1 MIESI
6 AFQTRARTID
16 HLGREQIADCPTAI
30 SELWKNSY
38 DAYARNVG
46 LHIYDGAPAI
56 AAIVDDGHGMSRSE
70 FTSRWLVVGTE
81 SKAGNSVTPEE
92 DRDGLS
98 LRVKQGQ
105 KGIGRL
111 SSANLG
117 SLLLVVSKR
126 KAHQFVA
133 SLIDWRL
140 FENPYLFLMDIE
152 IPVVEFSEKRELFTL
167 LPELFEKLLNNIGFL
182 SEGTDRD
189 RRVDRAWQEF
199 GALEKAEG
207 KQVTTQQLIKN
218 TVIGTTFEER
228 HFAEWPLWRGEKD
241 QGTILAISDLQFD
254 LTAQLPGLDS
264 GSDLDATARQAR
276 TQLFQTLSN
285 LADPFL
291 SEDEKEMGFG
301 VEDFVTR
308 ATARDDKQLRVII
321 DNAPPFNLEWLHE
334 LEHVVDGKFDE
345 QGVFR
350 GKIKAF
356 GSWLED
362 DVVIEPAVDISGRR
376 DSMVGEFYLRLG
388 TYEQRLDST
397 SHSEEV
403 YRSVESKS
411 ELYAGFMVYRNGLR
425 VMPYGRE
432 GSDFFQIEKRRS
444 SHAGREFWSLRRLFG
459 RVALKKEKNPNL
471 RDKAGREGII
481 DNKAAKIFRDLVVH
495 VLKTTARQYFGTD
508 SDLRESVIPDR
519 IQAYKKQKDD
529 AAKSKQKLN
538 NRKAFNSRLEKY
550 EPLLADFFSE
560 VDELSAGISGISFD
574 DEHDIS
580 SYRDRL
586 QEAKLRLKELSVANP
601 PRNLGSLAE
610 RYGSY
615 KSRSRRLKEMLD
627 LLEDQIGNALEVLK
641 PRSVRELVYSEL
653 SANAAFLHRRI
664 RSWVQDARNL
674 LSSEQERLLLLQE
687 ERNKA
692 YHLKMLPILESVESG
707 EVSFRQATVMLEEER
722 DIQDLENAGLF
733 ESYVSALNSLKENID
748 LVALA
753 QNSDDVEQELREEID
768 RLHSLA
774 QLGITVEII
783 GHEIEGLEQNIS
795 GNLTNFP
802 AEIKASQAYTSVRD
816 SYEALVDRL
825 RFLSP
830 LKLSGPKT
838 RVRITGR
845 MILDYVIGFFKD
857 IFATNSTVLEATPEF
872 LKFNIID
879 QPARIYPVFINL
891 INNSAYWA
899 ARGDHGSPRIL
910 LDVNE
915 KGLFVSDNGPGV
927 EDDDV
932 RFLFKLFFTRK
943 VRGGRGV
950 GLYLCRANLAA
961 SGHVIEY
968 ASKADSL
975 LSGAN
980 FVIKF
985 RGAKYD

>member
-46 LHIYDGAPAI
+46 LHIYDSEPAI
-56 AAIVDDGHGMSRSE
+56 AVIVDDGHGMNREE

-81 SKAGNSVTPEE
+81 SKMGESITPVD
-92 DRDGLS
+92 DRDGLL

-117 SLLLVVSKR
+117 SLLLIVSKR
-126 KAHQFVA
+126 KKHQFVA

-152 IPVVEFSEKRELFTL
+152 IPVVEFFDKKDLFSL
-167 LPELFEKLLNNIGFL
+167 LPDLYESLLSNVGFFSENTERGRRITKAWSDFSSLEL
-182 SEGTDRD
+182 S
-189 RRVDRAWQEF
+189 
-199 GALEKAEG
+199 EG
-207 KQVTTQQLIKN
+207 KQVTTQSLIQK
-218 TVIGTTFEER
+218 TVIGTTYEER
-228 HFAEWPLWRGEKD
+228 HFAEWPLWRGDKD

-254 LTAQLPGLDS
+254 LLAQLPRLES
-264 GSDLDATARQAR
+264 EAELDATARQAR
-276 TQLFQTLSN
+276 AQLFQTLSN
-285 LADPFL
+285 LSDPFL
-291 SEDEKEMGFG
+291 TAFEREDGYG
-301 VEDFVTR
+301 VEGFSCK

-321 DNAPPFNLEWLHE
+321 DNAPPFDLDWLYE
-334 LEHVVDGKFDE
+334 LEHVLDGKFDE

-350 GKIKAF
+350 GKVKAF
-356 GSWLED
+356 GSWVEEEI
-362 DVVIEPAVDISGRR
+362 VILPAVDVPSRR
-376 DSMVGEFYLRLG
+376 DTLVGEFYLRIG

-397 SHSEEV
+397 SHSEEA
-403 YRSVESKS
+403 YRSFESKS
-411 ELYAGFMVYRNGLR
+411 ESYAGFMVYRNGLR

-471 RDKAGREGII
+471 RDKAGREGLI
-481 DNKAAKIFRDLVVH
+481 DNKAAKVFRDLVVH
-495 VLKTTARQYFGTD
+495 VLRTTARQHFGTG
-508 SDLRESVIPDR
+508 SDLRDSIIPDR
-519 IQAYKKQKDD
+519 IEAYKKQKEE
-529 AAKSKQKLN
+529 AARNKQKLKS
-538 NRKAFNSRLEKY
+538 RRAFSSKLEKI
-550 EPLLADFFSE
+550 EPMLLEFFSD
-560 VDELSAGISGISFD
+560 VDELSEGVNSTPL
-574 DEHDIS
+574 DEEIVVVGF
-580 SYRDRL
+580 RNKL
-586 QEAKLRLKELSVANP
+586 QDAKRKLKELAISDV
-601 PRNLGSLAE
+601 PRSLGSLEE
-610 RYGSY
+610 RYNSY
-615 KSRSRRLKEMLD
+615 RGKSRRIREMLD
-627 LLEDQIGNALEVLK
+627 LMEDRLGIALEVIK
-641 PRSVRELVYSEL
+641 PRSARDIVYSEL

-664 RSWVQDARNL
+664 RGWAQEGKSL
-674 LSSEQERLLLLQE
+674 LSSEQDRLLLLQE

-692 YHLKMLPILESVESG
+692 YHLKMLPLLEDVGSG
-707 EVSFRQATVMLEEER
+707 LVSLREATRQLDEER
-722 DIQDLENAGLF
+722 DIQDLENSSLF
-733 ESYVSALNSLKENID
+733 ESYVSALSSLKESID
-748 LVALA
+748 LAALA
-753 QNSDDVEQELREEID
+753 QNSEAVADELREEVD
-768 RLHSLA
+768 RLHGLA

-783 GHEIEGLEQNIS
+783 GHEIEGLEQAVS
-795 GNLTNFP
+795 SNLRKFP
-802 AEIKASQAYTSVRD
+802 DEVKNTALYCGVRD
-816 SYEALVDRL
+816 GYEALVERL

-838 RVRITGR
+838 RVRITGL
-845 MILDYVIGFFKD
+845 MILEYVQGFFGDGLTSKD
-857 IFATNSTVLEATPEF
+857 ILLTATAEF
-872 LKFNIID
+872 LTFSIVD

-891 INNSAYWA
+891 INNSAYWVS
-899 ARGDHGSPRIL
+899 RLNSFEKQIL

-915 KGLFVSDNGPGV
+915 SGVFVSDNGPGV
-927 EDDDV
+927 DIDDV
-932 RFLFKLFFTRK
+932 KYLFQIFFTRK

-961 SGHVIEY
+961 SGHVINY
-968 ASKADSL
+968 ASKAESL

>member
-46 LHIYDGAPAI
+46 LHIYDSEPAI
-56 AAIVDDGHGMSRSE
+56 AVIVDDGHGMNREE

-81 SKAGNSVTPEE
+81 SKMGESITPVD
-92 DRDGLS
+92 DRDGLL

-117 SLLLVVSKR
+117 SLLLIVSKR
-126 KAHQFVA
+126 KKHQFVA

-152 IPVVEFSEKRELFTL
+152 IPVVEFFDKKDLFSL
-167 LPELFEKLLNNIGFL
+167 LPDLYESLLSNVGFFSENTERGRRITKAWSDFSSLEL
-182 SEGTDRD
+182 S
-189 RRVDRAWQEF
+189 
-199 GALEKAEG
+199 EG
-207 KQVTTQQLIKN
+207 KQVTTQSLIQK
-218 TVIGTTFEER
+218 TVIGTTYEER
-228 HFAEWPLWRGEKD
+228 HFAEWPLWRGDKD

-254 LTAQLPGLDS
+254 LLAQLPRLES
-264 GSDLDATARQAR
+264 EAELDATARQAR
-276 TQLFQTLSN
+276 AQLFQTLSN
-285 LADPFL
+285 LSDPFL
-291 SEDEKEMGFG
+291 TAVEREDGYG
-301 VEDFVTR
+301 VEGFSCK

-321 DNAPPFNLEWLHE
+321 DNAPPFDLDWLYE
-334 LEHVVDGKFDE
+334 LEHVLDGKFDE

-350 GKIKAF
+350 GKVKAF
-356 GSWLED
+356 GSWVEEEI
-362 DVVIEPAVDISGRR
+362 VILPAVDVPSRR
-376 DSMVGEFYLRLG
+376 DTLVGEFYLRIG

-397 SHSEEV
+397 SHSEEA
-403 YRSVESKS
+403 YRSFESKS
-411 ELYAGFMVYRNGLR
+411 ESYAGFMVYRNGLR

-471 RDKAGREGII
+471 RDKAGREGLI
-481 DNKAAKIFRDLVVH
+481 DNKAAKVFRDLVVH
-495 VLKTTARQYFGTD
+495 VLRTTARQHFGTG
-508 SDLRESVIPDR
+508 SDLRDSIIPDR
-519 IQAYKKQKDD
+519 IEAYKKQKEE
-529 AAKSKQKLN
+529 AARNKQKLKS
-538 NRKAFNSRLEKY
+538 RRAFSSKLEKI
-550 EPLLADFFSE
+550 EPMLLEFFSD
-560 VDELSAGISGISFD
+560 VDELSEGVNSTPL
-574 DEHDIS
+574 DEEIVVVGF
-580 SYRDRL
+580 RNKL
-586 QEAKLRLKELSVANP
+586 QDAKRKLKELAISDV
-601 PRNLGSLAE
+601 PRSLGSLEE
-610 RYGSY
+610 RYNSY
-615 KSRSRRLKEMLD
+615 RGKSRRIREMLD
-627 LLEDQIGNALEVLK
+627 LMEDRLGIALEVIK
-641 PRSVRELVYSEL
+641 PRSARDIVYSEL

-664 RSWVQDARNL
+664 RGWAQEGKSL
-674 LSSEQERLLLLQE
+674 LSSEQDRLLLLQE

-692 YHLKMLPILESVESG
+692 YHLKMLPLLEDVGSG
-707 EVSFRQATVMLEEER
+707 LVSLREATRQLDEER
-722 DIQDLENAGLF
+722 DIQDLENSSLF
-733 ESYVSALNSLKENID
+733 ESYVSALSSLKESID
-748 LVALA
+748 LAALA
-753 QNSDDVEQELREEID
+753 QNSEAVADELREEVD
-768 RLHSLA
+768 RLHGLA

-783 GHEIEGLEQNIS
+783 GHEIEGLEQAVS
-795 GNLTNFP
+795 SNLRKFP
-802 AEIKASQAYTSVRD
+802 DEVKNTALYCGVRD
-816 SYEALVDRL
+816 GYEALVERL

-838 RVRITGR
+838 RVRITGL
-845 MILDYVIGFFKD
+845 MILEYVQGFFGDGLTSKD
-857 IFATNSTVLEATPEF
+857 ILLTATADF
-872 LKFNIID
+872 LNFSIVD

-891 INNSAYWA
+891 INNSAYWVS
-899 ARGDHGSPRIL
+899 RLNSFEKQIL

-915 KGLFVSDNGPGV
+915 SGVFVSDNGPGV
-927 EDDDV
+927 DIDDV
-932 RFLFKLFFTRK
+932 KYLFQIFFTRK

-961 SGHVIEY
+961 SGHVINY
-968 ASKADSL
+968 ASKAESL

>member
-16 HLGREQIADCPTAI
+16 HLGREQIADCPTAV

-46 LHIYDGAPAI
+46 LHIYDGSPAI
-56 AAIVDDGHGMSRSE
+56 AAIVDDGHGMNRAE

-81 SKAGNSVTPEE
+81 SKAGGSVTPEE
-92 DRDGLS
+92 DRDGIS

-126 KAHQFVA
+126 KSDLFVA

-140 FENPYLFLMDIE
+140 FENPYLFLMDVE
-152 IPVVEFSEKRELFTL
+152 IPVVEFSEKRELFVL
-167 LPELFEKLLNNIGFL
+167 LPDLFEKLLSNIGLF

-189 RRVDRAWQEF
+189 LRIEKAWKDF
-199 GALEKAEG
+199 GVLEQAEG
-207 KQVTTQQLIKN
+207 KQVSTQQLIKN

-228 HFAEWPLWRGEKD
+228 HFAEWPLWKGEKD
-241 QGTILAISDLQFD
+241 QGTILVISDLQFD
-254 LTAQLPGLDS
+254 LIAQLPSLDS
-264 GSDLDATARQAR
+264 SSDLDATARQAR

-291 SEDEKEMGFG
+291 SDYEKEMGFG

-308 ATARDDKQLRVII
+308 ATARDERQLRVII

-334 LEHVVDGKFDE
+334 LEHVVDGKFDG

-350 GKIKAF
+350 GKVKAF

-362 DVVIEPAVDISGRR
+362 EIIIEPAIDISGRR

-397 SHSEEV
+397 SHSEEM

-459 RVALKKEKNPNL
+459 RVALRKETNPNL

-481 DNKAAKIFRDLVVH
+481 DNKAAKIFRDLVIH
-495 VLKTTARQYFGTD
+495 VLRTTARQYFGTD
-508 SDLRESVIPDR
+508 SELRESVIPDR
-519 IQAYKKQKDD
+519 IHAYKKQKDD
-529 AAKSKQKLN
+529 AAKSKQRLN
-538 NRKAFNSRLEKY
+538 NRKAFSTKLETY
-550 EPLLADFFSE
+550 EPILEIVSSNIEEFSAE
-560 VDELSAGISGISFD
+560 ISDVSLDEES
-574 DEHDIS
+574 DIR

-586 QEAKLRLKELSVANP
+586 QEAKLRLKELVIADP

-610 RYGSY
+610 RYASY
-615 KSRSRRLKEMLD
+615 KARSRRLKEMLD
-627 LLEDQIGNALEVLK
+627 LLEDQLGSALDILK

-664 RSWVQDARNL
+664 RSWAQDARSL
-674 LSSEQERLLLLQE
+674 LNSEQERLLLLQE

-692 YHLKMLPILESVESG
+692 YHFKMLPLLDAVDVG
-707 EVSFRQATVMLEEER
+707 EVTLRQATALLEEER
-722 DIQDLENAGLF
+722 DIQDLENSGLF
-733 ESYVSALNSLKENID
+733 ESYVSALNSLKDSID
-748 LVALA
+748 LVSLA
-753 QNSDDVEQELREEID
+753 QSSDDVEQELREEID

-795 GNLTNFP
+795 SHLIDFP
-802 AEIKASQAYTSVRD
+802 AEVKKSRPYTVVRD

-845 MILDYVIGFFKD
+845 MILEYVEGFFKD
-857 IFATNSTVLEATPEF
+857 RFASSNIALEATSGF
-872 LKFNIID
+872 LRFNIID

-891 INNSAYWA
+891 INNSAYWVGRA
-899 ARGDHGSPRIL
+899 DLVAPKIL

-915 KGLFVSDNGPGV
+915 KGVFVSDNGPGV
-927 EDDDV
+927 SQDDV
-932 RFLFKLFFTRK
+932 KYLFKLFFTRK

-950 GLYLCRANLAA
+950 GLYLSRANLAA
-961 SGHVIEY
+961 GGHSIEY

-980 FVIKF
+980 FVIRF
-985 RGAKYD
+985 RGGKYD